1 MRLNLGDVAPNFSVI
16 STHGIIDF
24 YEWLGDSWGLLF
36 SHPEDYTPVCTT
48 ELGTV
53 ANLQEEFIKR
63 NVKHIAL
70 SVDSLANH
78 KDWVKDIEDTM
89 QVKID
94 FPIIADE
101 KKEIAELYGMIH
113 RNAEQNFTI
122 RSVFVIG
129 PDKKIRLT
137 LTYPVAVGR
146 NFDEILRVLDALHLN
161 ENYQVLTPA
170 NWQQNDKV
178 IIDPSIP
185 KDELEKK
192 FPQGYE
198 EVKPYLR
205 YTSLPKFK

>member
-1 MRLNLGDVAPNFSVI
+1 MRLNLGDVAPNFTAN

-24 YEWLGDSWGLLF
+24 YEWLGNNWGLLF

-48 ELGTV
+48 ELGMV

-70 SVDSLANH
+70 SVDSIANH
-78 KDWVKDIEDTM
+78 NDWVKDIEDSM
-89 QVKID
+89 QVKIG

-170 NWQQNDKV
+170 NWKQNDKV

-185 KDELEKK
+185 KEELEEK

-205 YTSLPKFK
+205 YTSLPKN